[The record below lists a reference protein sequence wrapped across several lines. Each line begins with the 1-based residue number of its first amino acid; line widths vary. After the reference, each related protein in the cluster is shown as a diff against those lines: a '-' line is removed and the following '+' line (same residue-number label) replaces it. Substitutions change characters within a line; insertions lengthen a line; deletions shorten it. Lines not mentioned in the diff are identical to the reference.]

1 MRKGFD
7 MKTKNGLLAA
17 LILSTN
23 VGGLRDD
30 GHARQHDI
38 QHLSRLGEGPADV
51 VRRVRRYVHL
61 LSGRHQ
67 DDVFA
72 GVRLPEFRE
81 LQGCHAI
88 ELFVSSTAVLAGEGN
103 PCPRPPACRR

>member
-1 MRKGFD
+1 

-38 QHLSRLGEGPADV
+38 RHLSRPGEGPADV

-67 DDVFA
+67 DDMFA
-72 GVRLPEFRE
+72 GVRLPEFWE
-81 LQGCHAI
+81 LQGCPI
-88 ELFVSSTAVLAGEGN
+88 ELFVGWTAVLPGEGN
-103 PCPRPPACRR
+103 PCPRPPAYRR